1 MFGRKPDEQLIKA
14 ALGGS
19 EGAWRTLVSRYEKR
33 LYNHALRMVGNKEDA
48 LDLLQD
54 VLLSI
59 YRNLK
64 NFRGDAPFAAWA
76 FRITTFRCTDHLR
89 KKRLATEEYEDQ
101 ADRTPNNNPAIT
113 FESARSNSD
122 IVQLLA
128 MLPIDQRQVVELKL
142 FQHFTFDEIASQLGV
157 SSNTAKTRLYAA
169 LKKMRGSSEAQALAC

>member
-1 MFGRKPDEQLIKA
+1 MHGEHWSVATRSDSTTTPSEWSAIK
-14 ALGGS
+14 
-19 EGAWRTLVSRYEKR
+19 K
-33 LYNHALRMVGNKEDA
+33 
-48 LDLLQD
+48 
-54 VLLSI
+54 
-59 YRNLK
+59 
-64 NFRGDAPFAAWA
+64 
-76 FRITTFRCTDHLR
+76 
-89 KKRLATEEYEDQ
+89 YEDQ

-128 MLPIDQRQVVELKL
+128 MLPIDQRQVVELKF